1 MNKVETQNLINALKK
16 GVVTVVFKKINSEEI
31 RIMPCT
37 INETL
42 LEENGVKV
50 GIKEISAE
58 SDHIAAWAIDKE
70 AWRSFRLETVIS
82 WEEGLPSG
90 AKDGKVA

>member
-42 LEENGVKV
+42 LEENGVNV

>member
-90 AKDGKVA
+90 VKDGKVA